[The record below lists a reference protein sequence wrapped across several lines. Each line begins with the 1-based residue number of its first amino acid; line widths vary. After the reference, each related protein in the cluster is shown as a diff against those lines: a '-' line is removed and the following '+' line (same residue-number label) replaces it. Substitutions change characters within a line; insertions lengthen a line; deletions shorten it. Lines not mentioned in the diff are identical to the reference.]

1 MFQSEGERVHRMNA
15 EALNESPI
23 EQLLAKARRLE
34 AEITGQPFL
43 KGLTEQHLTILA
55 NYAMETKF
63 AAGQL
68 IFREGDVANRFYLI
82 LEGKVT
88 LEAEARDAAPVPI
101 MTIGAGDVLGWSWL
115 FPPYCWHFDARA
127 VEPTK
132 AIFFYGTWLREQCE
146 MDHSLGYELVKRMA
160 EVVIQRLQATRRQL
174 ADTSRF
180 ALEAQYEALRLA
192 TQAKTQCECGN
203 GRKQKT

>member
-1 MFQSEGERVHRMNA
+1 MNA
-15 EALNESPI
+15 EVLNKSPI
-23 EQLLAKARRLE
+23 ELLLAKARRLE

-55 NYAMETKF
+55 SYAIETKF

-88 LEAEARDAAPVPI
+88 LEAEARDGQAMPI

-115 FPPYCWHFDARA
+115 FPPYYWHLDARA

-132 AIFFYGTWLREQCE
+132 AIFFYGTRLREQCE
-146 MDHSLGYELVKRMA
+146 QDPAFGYELMKRTS
-160 EVVIQRLQATRRQL
+160 EVVIKRLQAARKYLVEVRT
-174 ADTSRF
+174 
-180 ALEAQYEALRLA
+180 E
-192 TQAKTQCECGN
+192 
-203 GRKQKT
+203 GRI